1 MFCKYCGT
9 KLADTAS
16 FCYKCGKPTG
26 RSNSQPPQAEQP
38 VRQAPVEPPK
48 APEPPKREE
57 PVRQAPVEPPKAPE
71 PPKREEPVW
80 QDPVE
85 PMESQPEERKPR
97 RSGGYI
103 ALVVVLCVLVIGAVV
118 ALVMAMTSLKPSS
131 TPEAQATPSPSATME
146 PQLSESVPPEED
158 DQSLQTPG
166 QNQSGYPLQLDM
178 DKLLTARIEGITFR
192 EAWDQGRLQEWMNLY
207 VNGSSDSGS
216 SYEAYWYDE
225 NLHEWT
231 YYGFTYSQAAAA
243 GWGDIWLELLG
254 NQDGDDPATA
264 TEGYLLPTDSRYI
277 DKSEL
282 APFTKEEVIL
292 IRNEIYARYGYQFS
306 SQELQDYFNRQSWY
320 VPVEGLNASTFDTSV
335 FNAYEQAN
343 LETILAYERE
353 MGWRA

>member
-26 RSNSQPPQAEQP
+26 RSNSQPPQAEQ
-38 VRQAPVEPPK
+38 
-48 APEPPKREE
+48 

-231 YYGFTYSQAAAA
+231 YYCFTYSQAAAA